1 MRQRVFNFKK
11 RKVKKPLLKRALI
24 FFGIVFLI
32 FGIYNFLTNFFV
44 VKTIKIIGLEEK
56 TLSGVERLGDQNLI
70 FLDKDKWEEE
80 VENENPILKE
90 VEIEKKFPSQ
100 ILLKVKKRKEKAA
113 IFNPNSSTIFLIDD
127 EGVILEETDEEKNL
141 PIIIAG
147 LQNFKIGDRIRNN
160 NIDLTLGI
168 ILVLEEDVLGSKF
181 EIDETRKILKLTFSQ
196 DTVILI
202 GLEEEKEKI
211 IYTLEVLAK
220 KFKIEGKWP
229 KKIDLRF
236 EKPVLTF

>member
-11 RKVKKPLLKRALI
+11 RRFKKPLLKRTFI
-24 FFGIVFLI
+24 FFGIAFLI
-32 FGIYNFLTNFFV
+32 FGVYNLITNFFI
-44 VKTIKIIGLEEK
+44 VKTIKVIGLEEK
-56 TLSGVERLGDQNLI
+56 TLSGVEKLGDQNLL

-80 VENENPILKE
+80 IEKENPILKE
-90 VEIEKKFPSQ
+90 IEIEKEFPFQ
-100 ILLKVKKRKEKAA
+100 ILIKIEKRKERAA
-113 IFNPNSSTIFLIDD
+113 IFNPNSSTVLLIDD
-127 EGVILEETDEEKNL
+127 EGVILRETDEEKSL

-147 LQNFKIGDRIRNN
+147 LQNFKIGDRIKNN
-160 NIDLTLGI
+160 NVDFALGI
-168 ILVLEEDVLGSKF
+168 ILTLEESVLGSKF
-181 EIDETRKILKLTFSQ
+181 EIDETRKTLKLTLSQ

-202 GLEEEKEKI
+202 GLEKEKEKI
-211 IYTLEVLAK
+211 IYTLGVLAK